1 MKRESSFFWQTDA
14 VARDAAIENAQQEK
28 DNQET
33 IGDNI
38 REDEVQSSYPY
49 THARSAQG
57 SAPQGIIS
65 GAGEETEYLI
75 KVKANDSGRQEWRPI
90 MNIRGQHQDER
101 GDETRRQ
108 PLANASPHR
117 KGMPNYGATPWQINP
132 SPPAPVPSFPPG
144 IQHPPKGQSIRF
156 QVVVWHIG
164 QVDVTLCHVSMKF
177 RVTLF
182 WNIEEEDDHS
192 DVVDGAEERDFTT
205 LKRQHPSSS
214 SLVWNMKG
222 RQKACLYELSKG
234 ETHIREIDVPPI
246 SILNAV
252 SFEQG
257 QPDVDILD
265 IKEQPSNNDHT
276 IKKGKKQLVRWTC
289 MYNATLLQENMR
301 VDQFPHDEHELTLK
315 LGILAHRRANQKWD
329 KSRWKLAPATE
340 NDSQGSTR
348 IPYGLIVDQ
357 VHIPDFTIVKKDGQ
371 LSFEFVPMAKLM
383 ADDDNYLQVQVRV
396 KRESGHYDKNVMP
409 LLALLNVVA
418 VSCLCRNFAGSTAST
433 ELILSICFVE
443 IGFRLSIDSRLPS
456 VGYQIKIQR
465 VLNGFF
471 RILLFLAFETNI
483 VYLLHDRYGWQKF
496 GWSKKSVTWI
506 DWLAASL
513 ALIYSFKLVLDYYWV
528 KIIEFNKK

>member
-1 MKRESSFFWQTDA
+1 MMKRESSFFWQTDA

-28 DNQET
+28 DTQET
-33 IGDNI
+33 NGDHI
-38 REDEVQSSYPY
+38 REDEVHSSYPY

-75 KVKANDSGRQEWRPI
+75 KVKSNDSGRQEWRPI
-90 MNIRGQHQDER
+90 INIRGQQQGEG
-101 GDETRRQ
+101 GDETRMQ
-108 PLANASPHR
+108 PLANASHHT
-117 KGMPNYGATPWQINP
+117 KSMPNYGATPWQINP

-144 IQHPPKGQSIRF
+144 IQHPPKGKSIRF

-164 QVDVTLCHVSMKF
+164 QVDVALCHVSMKF

-182 WNIEEEDDHS
+182 WNLEEEDDQS
-192 DVVDGAEERDFTT
+192 DVVDGAEEREFTT

-234 ETHIREIDVPPI
+234 DTHIREIDVPPV

-265 IKEQPSNNDHT
+265 IMDQPPNNDPT
-276 IKKGKKQLVRWTC
+276 SKKGKKQLVRWTC

-315 LGILAHRRANQKWD
+315 LGILAHRRTNQKWD

-348 IPYGLIVDQ
+348 IPYGLIVD
-357 VHIPDFTIVKKDGQ
+357 
-371 LSFEFVPMAKLM
+371 
-383 ADDDNYLQVQVRV
+383 QVQVRV

-418 VSCLCRNFAGSTAST
+418 VSCLCRN
-433 ELILSICFVE
+433 L
-443 IGFRLSIDSRLPS
+443 R
-456 VGYQIKIQR
+456 
-465 VLNGFF
+465 
-471 RILLFLAFETNI
+471 
-483 VYLLHDRYGWQKF
+483 
-496 GWSKKSVTWI
+496 
-506 DWLAASL
+506 AAQQAQS
-513 ALIYSFKLVLDYYWV
+513 
-528 KIIEFNKK
+528 